1 MYGYVARRL
10 LATPPVLAVVAVVV
24 FGILHLGPGDPAA
37 LIAGDQATPQ
47 QTAEIRG
54 KLGLDR
60 PLYQQFAAWV
70 ARLLRGDLGI
80 SIFSNQPVTHL
91 LAQRLEP
98 TLSLTVATTIVMVLL
113 AVPIGVIAAWRA
125 SSAVDHAVMT
135 TAVLGFSLPVFV
147 VAYLLI
153 YALAMRLDLFPIQ
166 GYTPMRDGLARW
178 AWHLVLPSL
187 TLGFGFMALI
197 ARITR
202 ASVLEVLNQDYF
214 RAARA
219 KGLGPARLLI
229 RHALANAAVPIVT
242 VIGVG
247 VALLLGGVVVT
258 ESVFAIPGI
267 GRLVVDAILTRDYPV
282 IQGVLLLFSGVY
294 VLLNL
299 LIDLLYVALDPRIR
313 Y

>member
-10 LATPPVLAVVAVVV
+10 LATLPVLAVVAVVV

-113 AVPIGVIAAWRA
+113 AV
-125 SSAVDHAVMT
+125 
-135 TAVLGFSLPVFV
+135 LGFSLPVFV

-178 AWHLVLPSL
+178 AWHLVLPS
-187 TLGFGFMALI
+187 
-197 ARITR
+197 
-202 ASVLEVLNQDYF
+202 
-214 RAARA
+214 
-219 KGLGPARLLI
+219 
-229 RHALANAAVPIVT
+229 
-242 VIGVG
+242 
-247 VALLLGGVVVT
+247 
-258 ESVFAIPGI
+258 
-267 GRLVVDAILTRDYPV
+267 
-282 IQGVLLLFSGVY
+282 
-294 VLLNL
+294 
-299 LIDLLYVALDPRIR
+299 
-313 Y
+313 